1 MGTVT
6 ASVPAAGA
14 TDAAGNASLAS
25 TSTDNTVSF
34 NGYSC
39 TGVCR

>member
-1 MGTVT
+1 MGTVI
-6 ASVPAAGA
+6 ASVPAAAA

-34 NGYSC
+34 NGFSC